1 MQRKFESFFKKMHER
16 KVAYKAIGYSKNLNH
31 PVYLEYLGQRT
42 SKILSGMEQQMTKNR
57 IFSVIFDV

>member
-1 MQRKFESFFKKMHER
+1 MHER

-42 SKILSGMEQQMTKNR
+42 SKILSGMEQQITKNR
-57 IFSVIFDV
+57 IFSVIVDV